1 MDMEEKPRHS
11 VAVYGRKQLV
21 MEGVRQVDSF
31 DESEIVL
38 ETTMGTLVLKG
49 EGLNITQLSKETGN
63 LAAEGHFNSFQYIEN
78 KAKGVSKGILK
89 RIFK

>member
-1 MDMEEKPRHS
+1 MEETPRHS
-11 VAVYGRKQLV
+11 VAIYGRKQLV

-38 ETTMGTLVLKG
+38 ETNMGTLVLKG
-49 EGLNITQLSKETGN
+49 EGLNIIQLSKETGS
-63 LAAEGHFNSFQYIEN
+63 LAAEGNFNSFQYIEN

>member
-1 MDMEEKPRHS
+1 MGLEEQPRHS

-21 MEGVRQVDSF
+21 MEGVQQVESF

-38 ETTMGTLVLKG
+38 ETNMGMLVLKG
-49 EGLNITQLSKETGN
+49 EGLNITELSKETGS
-63 LAAEGHFNSFQYIEN
+63 LAAEGNFNSFQYVES
-78 KAKGVSKGILK
+78 KARSMSKGLMK

>member
-1 MDMEEKPRHS
+1 MEEKPRHS

-21 MEGVRQVDSF
+21 MEGVMQVDSF

>member
-1 MDMEEKPRHS
+1 MGLEEQPRHS

-21 MEGVRQVDSF
+21 MEGVQQVESF

-38 ETTMGTLVLKG
+38 ETNMGTLVLKG
-49 EGLNITQLSKETGN
+49 EGLNITELSKETGS
-63 LAAEGHFNSFQYIEN
+63 LAAEGIFTSFQYVES
-78 KAKGVSKGILK
+78 KAKNMSKGLMK